1 MSDHATD
8 PWRDDASSAPI
19 PDFELLRSIGEGGFG
34 RVWLARNRTTG
45 RLRAVKL
52 VPLRAVG
59 RADPAGR
66 EIASLTHLEGRVES
80 EHPHLLTIHH
90 VGKTADHLFYV
101 MDLADDASGTRTA
114 SDPDYRPATLENRL
128 ASGPLAPDECLRYA
142 RQLLEGL
149 ACLHGAGMV
158 HRDVKPSNC
167 LFVEGQLKLADFGLL
182 TEADRQTSRV
192 GTRQYMPPDGHMDT
206 RADVYA
212 AGLVIY
218 EMVTGLPAD
227 RFPCLGERVG
237 QFGKQPPLAM
247 LNRLVLK
254 ACQPDPN
261 ERFRDARQMLDELE
275 PCQRPITAG
284 RERAR
289 LRVVVSIGCLAVAV
303 AAAVWGLWPESPE
316 KVHVNF
322 ITEPFEATIDLDG
335 TPLVAPDGTPYRTP
349 CTVPDLPARVHHAV
363 FKHEGLADR
372 DVGQVDFSRTRE
384 ITVRW
389 PSEP

>member
-1 MSDHATD
+1 MSDHPTD
-8 PWRDDASSAPI
+8 PWRDDTSSAPI
-19 PDFELLRSIGEGGFG
+19 PDLDLLRRIGEGGFG
-34 RVWLARNRTTG
+34 QVWLARNRTTG

-52 VPLRAVG
+52 IALRRAG
-59 RADPAGR
+59 RADPADR
-66 EIASLTHLEGRVES
+66 EIVSLTHLEGRVES

-101 MDLADDASGTRTA
+101 MDLADDASGTRAA
-114 SDPDYRPATLENRL
+114 SDPDYRPAALDNRL
-128 ASGPLAPDECLRYA
+128 AGGPLAPDACLRYA

-167 LFVEGQLKLADFGLL
+167 LFVDGQLKLADFGLL
-182 TEADRQTSRV
+182 TEADRQASRV
-192 GTRQYMPPDGHMDT
+192 GTRQYMPPDGRMDT

-254 ACQPDPN
+254 ACQPDPK
-261 ERFRDARQMLDELE
+261 ERFSNARDMLDELTAGE
-275 PCQRPITAG
+275 RPIAVG
-284 RERAR
+284 GGRAR
-289 LRVVVSIGCLAVAV
+289 RSAAVAIACLAVAG
-303 AAAVWGLWPESPE
+303 AAAVWGLWPEAPE
-316 KVHVNF
+316 KVNVNF
-322 ITEPFEATIDLDG
+322 ITEPFEATIYLDG
-335 TPLVAPDGTPYRTP
+335 RPLVAPDGTPYRTP

-363 FKHEGLADR
+363 FKRDGLADR
-372 DVGQVDFSRTRE
+372 DVGHVDFSRTRE

-389 PSEP
+389 PSDP